1 MTDSYRAEDVVSENE
16 RSLNTLVRSLTRF
29 QGRFSLILV
38 RCNYAG
44 LRDRILQQVR
54 ERCSIQIRELILLES
69 AKTLY
74 TTIVNEFGEQPTDAL
89 MVLGL
94 ESVVAL
100 DDLLAATNKVRDQ
113 FSSFPFPVVLW
124 VTDGV
129 FKKLVRVAPD
139 FRSWAGPPLQFMLPD
154 EELTGL
160 LRQQAEQVFADESS
174 FRLEGDELEAIEQD
188 LQSRGQ
194 ELDSELKASLAFMR
208 GLIHERCNQLD
219 AALDCYHHSLAF
231 WQQNS
236 HLHQQG
242 LISLH
247 LGLVYY
253 RKGEQNWQ
261 ESRNYL
267 QRCLDIFEGAQRSD
281 LVAKYISQLGKVLRG
296 LEDWESLHNL
306 SQKALA
312 LHQNRGSPSQLAE
325 DYGFLAE
332 VALRNNRWQ
341 EANQS
346 AKQALE
352 ILDNSPDTKHHNC
365 GLYHLILA
373 KSQQE
378 LDEIQNAISNL
389 EKARDK
395 TQPHQDLN
403 LYLEILA
410 KLRSLYFDQGKYREA
425 FYLKL
430 EQREV
435 ESQYSLRAF
444 IGAGRLQPAV
454 VSRGEW
460 GKGRGGEGIVG
471 SLGSSALSRV
481 TAEEKVEIAEDTVAV
496 WGRQQDVERL
506 IDRVNRADCKLTV
519 IYGQSGVGKSSILQA
534 GLVPALEV
542 NYFEGR
548 DTVPVFVDVYTDWVE
563 ELGNGLGIIDSTA
576 DENSVAKPQLNL
588 QTILEQLRQNEHR
601 HLLTVLIFDQFEEF
615 FFIYKDQASRQP
627 FYEFFGKCLEIP
639 YVKIILSL
647 REDYLHYLLECT
659 RTTKLPI
666 IDSDI
671 LSKNIIYHLGNFSRE
686 DAKSVIQSLTE
697 RSQFY
702 LEPALVDEL
711 VKDLAGEVGEV
722 RPIELQIVG
731 AQLQTER
738 ITTLE
743 QYQERGSK
751 EELVE
756 VFLEEVVKDC
766 GSENE
771 KIATLVLYL
780 LTDENNTR
788 PLKTR
793 ADLELELEVT
803 DEKLDL
809 VLEILV
815 KSRLVLKVQAFPAES
830 YQLVHD
836 YLVSF
841 IRTQNPESARLIAE
855 LEREREQR
863 RISEAKMNQVL
874 QEKLLNSELI
884 NLVLSSA
891 QNRELDRVLSALKAG
906 IKLKQSIEE
915 IPEETQLS
923 VVTELNNAVYGVREL
938 NRLEGHSG
946 SVTSVSFSSNGK
958 LIVSG
963 SEDKTVKLWNIEG
976 SLLATLEGHN
986 GSVTSVSFSP
996 DGKLLASGSKDKT
1009 AKLWNI
1015 DGSLLAT
1022 LESHTGSVTF
1032 VIFSPDGKL
1041 LASGSEDKTVKLWN
1055 YDGTLIKTLKDH
1067 KRSVK
1072 SISFSPDGKLLASA
1086 DTSDTVIIWSHKG
1099 EKLRTID
1106 DYGVISVS
1114 LAVDTQN
1121 IILANKYY
1129 LLKFFDINDN
1139 LIKKKRLSTR
1149 YFSSKITALSFSS
1162 DKKIVSFVENDFR
1175 LFTKKTVI
1183 INKSRNWGLSNLDY
1197 ALKELDGHGDSVNY
1211 LSFSFDGKLLAS
1223 ASKDNTVRIWNISS
1237 NFFYFTRDNE
1247 NKFTKVKFSFDG
1259 KTIAAGNYQEIKLL
1273 SRGGTM
1279 SRTIQ
1284 GNGSVMSLSP
1294 DCKTVV
1300 TGSTDNVVK
1309 FWNIDSGEIRTLPV
1323 FSNSVNEIKV
1333 SPDGKTI
1340 ATADRNN
1347 IVQIWRSD
1355 GTLINTLESHINN
1368 IQSLTFSPDSSIIA
1382 IIGNNNEVKLWRIDG
1397 TLINSFTGHTESC
1410 EFLSFSPDSSI
1421 IATIGDDNLVKLW
1434 KSDGTL
1440 IKTLI
1445 GHADMVESIN
1455 FSFDGQILASVSTSK
1470 KQFSGGR
1477 NSEIKLWRKDG
1488 ILLKTIDYHYIKSI
1502 GFSPDSR
1509 IVAAISENNVVTL
1522 WSLEGKLLATLKG
1535 HQDQVNEVSF
1545 SPDGE
1550 TIATASDDNTV
1561 KLWSKDGT
1569 LNKTLGEHSDRVT
1582 SVSFSSDSQTLASVS
1597 EDKTVKIWSRDGH
1610 ILKTLQGFSSKNRTD
1625 IVRVS
1630 FSYDDRIINCV
1641 SDNKMRL
1648 WNRDGEEIK
1657 VPGGQNLSKCN
1668 NISFSLDSRTVAFGV
1683 KDTSLKL
1690 WGVDGNLLATFKG
1703 HNDQINSVSFSPDGE
1718 TIATASDDKTV
1729 KLWRSDGTLLQTMEG
1744 HSDKVNSVGFSLDS
1758 QTIATASDDKT
1769 VKLWRSDGTLLQTM
1783 EGHSDKV
1790 NSVSFSPDGQTI
1802 ASASNDEILK
1812 LWSRNGTLLKT
1823 LKVEMLS
1830 DSSGSID
1837 FSPDSKILACATW
1850 TGVTL
1855 HILNGTWFKK
1865 TKLDSIKR
1873 VEDVSFSPDGKA
1885 IAVTTEEGIVV
1896 LSLDLDKLLERGCNW
1911 VRGYLK
1917 NNPNVEESD

>member
-38 RCNYAG
+38 RCNYAS

-54 ERCSIQIRELILLES
+54 ERCSIQIRELNLLES

-139 FRSWAGPPLQFMLPD
+139 FRTWAGPPLQFTLPD

-174 FRLEGDELEAIEQD
+174 FTLEGDELEAVEQD
-188 LQSRGQ
+188 LQTRGQ
-194 ELDSELKASLAFMR
+194 ELDPELKASLAFMR

-219 AALDCYHHSLAF
+219 AALDCYQHSLAF

-253 RKGEQNWQ
+253 RKSEQNWQ

-267 QRCLDIFEGAQRSD
+267 QRCLDIFESAQRSD

-306 SQKALA
+306 TQKALA

-332 VALRNNRWQ
+332 VALKNNRWQ
-341 EANQS
+341 EANQW

-352 ILDNSPDTKHHNC
+352 ILDNSSNVEEGRRDYLVGHSNLTEDKPLNC
-365 GLYHLILA
+365 GLYHFILA

-389 EKARDK
+389 DKARDK

-435 ESQYSLRAF
+435 ESQYGLRAF

-460 GKGRGGEGIVG
+460 GRGRGGEGMVG

-481 TAEEKVEIAEDTVAV
+481 TAEEQVEIAESTVAV
-496 WGRQQDVERL
+496 SGRQQDVERL
-506 IDRVNRADCKLTV
+506 INRVNRPDCKLTV

-534 GLVPALEV
+534 GLLPALEV

-563 ELGNGLGIIDSTA
+563 ELGNGLGINSTPLTEDNQSCRGIDSLA
-576 DENSVAKPQLNL
+576 DENSIVKPQLNQ

-615 FFIYKDQASRQP
+615 FFIYKEQASRQP

-639 YVKIILSL
+639 YIKVILSL
-647 REDYLHYLLECT
+647 RQDYLHYLLECA

-671 LSKNIIYHLGNFSRE
+671 LSKNIIYHLGNFSQE

-731 AQLQTER
+731 AQLQTEG

-743 QYQERGSK
+743 QYRASGTK
-751 EELVE
+751 DELVKQ
-756 VFLEEVVKDC
+756 FLEEVVKDC

-803 DEKLDL
+803 DEKLNL

-815 KSRLVLKVQAFPAES
+815 ESGIVLRVPASPAER

-946 SVTSVSFSSNGK
+946 SVTSLSFSSKGK

-976 SLLATLEGHN
+976 SLLATLVGHN

-1009 AKLWNI
+1009 VKLWNI

-1022 LESHTGSVTF
+1022 LESHRGSVTF

-1055 YDGTLIKTLKDH
+1055 CDGTLIKTLKDH
-1067 KRSVK
+1067 QGSVK
-1072 SISFSPDGKLLASA
+1072 SISFSPDSKLLASA

-1106 DYGVISVS
+1106 EDGIISVI

-1121 IILANKYY
+1121 IVLANKYFS
-1129 LLKFFDINDN
+1129 LNFLDINDN
-1139 LIKKKRLSTR
+1139 LIKKELLSTR
-1149 YFSSKITALSFSS
+1149 SFYSKITTLSFNN
-1162 DKKIVSFVENDFR
+1162 DKKIVSFVEDNFR
-1175 LFTKKTVI
+1175 LSTKKII
-1183 INKSRNWGLSNLDY
+1183 INKSRSLVLSNLGY
-1197 ALKELDGHGDSVNY
+1197 TRKELDGHGDSVNS

-1223 ASKDNTVRIWNISS
+1223 ASKDNTVRIWKISS
-1237 NFFYFTRDNE
+1237 NFF
-1247 NKFTKVKFSFDG
+1247 
-1259 KTIAAGNYQEIKLL
+1259 
-1273 SRGGTM
+1273 
-1279 SRTIQ
+1279 
-1284 GNGSVMSLSP
+1284 
-1294 DCKTVV
+1294 
-1300 TGSTDNVVK
+1300 
-1309 FWNIDSGEIRTLPV
+1309 LP
-1323 FSNSVNEIKV
+1323 
-1333 SPDGKTI
+1333 
-1340 ATADRNN
+1340 
-1347 IVQIWRSD
+1347 
-1355 GTLINTLESHINN
+1355 
-1368 IQSLTFSPDSSIIA
+1368 
-1382 IIGNNNEVKLWRIDG
+1382 
-1397 TLINSFTGHTESC
+1397 
-1410 EFLSFSPDSSI
+1410 
-1421 IATIGDDNLVKLW
+1421 
-1434 KSDGTL
+1434 
-1440 IKTLI
+1440 
-1445 GHADMVESIN
+1445 
-1455 FSFDGQILASVSTSK
+1455 
-1470 KQFSGGR
+1470 
-1477 NSEIKLWRKDG
+1477 
-1488 ILLKTIDYHYIKSI
+1488 Y
-1502 GFSPDSR
+1502 
-1509 IVAAISENNVVTL
+1509 
-1522 WSLEGKLLATLKG
+1522 
-1535 HQDQVNEVSF
+1535 
-1545 SPDGE
+1545 
-1550 TIATASDDNTV
+1550 
-1561 KLWSKDGT
+1561 
-1569 LNKTLGEHSDRVT
+1569 
-1582 SVSFSSDSQTLASVS
+1582 
-1597 EDKTVKIWSRDGH
+1597 
-1610 ILKTLQGFSSKNRTD
+1610 
-1625 IVRVS
+1625 
-1630 FSYDDRIINCV
+1630 
-1641 SDNKMRL
+1641 
-1648 WNRDGEEIK
+1648 
-1657 VPGGQNLSKCN
+1657 
-1668 NISFSLDSRTVAFGV
+1668 
-1683 KDTSLKL
+1683 
-1690 WGVDGNLLATFKG
+1690 
-1703 HNDQINSVSFSPDGE
+1703 
-1718 TIATASDDKTV
+1718 
-1729 KLWRSDGTLLQTMEG
+1729 
-1744 HSDKVNSVGFSLDS
+1744 
-1758 QTIATASDDKT
+1758 
-1769 VKLWRSDGTLLQTM
+1769 
-1783 EGHSDKV
+1783 
-1790 NSVSFSPDGQTI
+1790 
-1802 ASASNDEILK
+1802 
-1812 LWSRNGTLLKT
+1812 
-1823 LKVEMLS
+1823 
-1830 DSSGSID
+1830 
-1837 FSPDSKILACATW
+1837 
-1850 TGVTL
+1850 
-1855 HILNGTWFKK
+1855 
-1865 TKLDSIKR
+1865 
-1873 VEDVSFSPDGKA
+1873 
-1885 IAVTTEEGIVV
+1885 
-1896 LSLDLDKLLERGCNW
+1896 
-1911 VRGYLK
+1911 
-1917 NNPNVEESD
+1917 